1 MRRLALLLL
10 LLALF
15 TEVQTKKSK
24 ECDEIPRQC
33 SATTSC
39 NGCCKT
45 VTCKDVQRSYCIPA
59 PQENELCDPEST
71 SCSCDGDLV
80 CQAEDNKKQEVSQE
94 LEKYLNDICK
104 YEREGKGECPDR
116 KKLKRK
122 HKRHYAC
129 KQRNEQQSCDDNSDC
144 ASGNCCLTVECN
156 MIEKKPKVAK
166 VSFCQ
171 PIPSSRDPCD
181 SGSTMVTC
189 PCEQN
194 LTCSSSAT
202 TKYGDHRKKYY
213 KCLCKHDDLNKCEKE
228 KKNMAKYESDPGPV
242 CLSSAATPSLS
253 QSSIQFVQQCNTD
266 SNCPSE
272 DCCLTTIACKEIT
285 DKPNIENLPV
295 CQPIP
300 NRGDPCDFS
309 PVNTTCSCLPNF
321 ICHPSGSTSHKD
333 PKKDKYYKYDK
344 CLCEHRNNFKQC
356 EKYKKYKTKY
366 KHSVCQPVPPKRLNL
381 CNNPSCGSGNC
392 CANMTCTK
400 RPYQP
405 TPDIVAFCLPTP
417 AENETCDPKGCPCEN
432 GLTCKTSPNNRSN
445 HKYSHYKDDKNSHHH
460 RYHGHHHRYH
470 DHHKHKHHKNSHVH
484 YDHKESNDYHHDSK
498 NGMNNYVK
506 CLCKYYYDP
515 SQCKYSPPNSMT
527 NSYSRDYHHS
537 TCQRVTTEKPLS
549 PPTSEPTVPPIRTP
563 RVTTPTPPKTP
574 SLKPTTQ
581 TPVTTQE
588 ITTNTPE
595 ITSTTPMITDT
606 EGPIT
611 TETTTTETTTT
622 ETTTTETVTTEIT
635 TTETAT
641 TETTTTEPS
650 DTEGIIRI
658 QEETTPPSMTD
669 DLLMSGET
677 AEPSTIEELTT
688 DVGNAATDI
697 PLLAGSATG
706 QTIE

>member
-129 KQRNEQQSCDDNSDC
+129 KQRNE
-144 ASGNCCLTVECN
+144 
-156 MIEKKPKVAK
+156 
-166 VSFCQ
+166 
-171 PIPSSRDPCD
+171 
-181 SGSTMVTC
+181 
-189 PCEQN
+189 
-194 LTCSSSAT
+194 
-202 TKYGDHRKKYY
+202 
-213 KCLCKHDDLNKCEKE
+213 
-228 KKNMAKYESDPGPV
+228 
-242 CLSSAATPSLS
+242 
-253 QSSIQFVQQCNTD
+253 QQCNTD